1 MKQKGFIA
9 PIIIFVILF
18 LGLFILAMDW
28 AIVDVQTFE
37 PEKVHII
44 APLPIN
50 IAKVVLHFV
59 PIPDEKIDM
68 PPEAFENKKVILNA
82 LRILA
87 ESPDATLVRVVSR
100 EANVTISKKKDQ
112 LIIEVKTPDATVKAR
127 VPLKT
132 TLKMLKKWDWK
143 SIEPEVF
150 LEVFDGFEKG
160 EIISVDTKEAK
171 VKIRKW

>member
-9 PIIIFVILF
+9 PLIIFIILF
-18 LGLFILAMDW
+18 ISVVILAMDW
-28 AIVDVQTFE
+28 AIVDVRTLQ
-37 PEKVHII
+37 PEKIHII
-44 APLPIN
+44 APLPISL
-50 IAKVVLHFV
+50 AKVVLHFV

-68 PPEAFENKKVILNA
+68 PPEVVENKKVVLNA

-87 ESPDATLVRVVSR
+87 DSPDALFVKVNSR
-100 EANVTISKKKDQ
+100 EANVTITKKKDQ
-112 LIIEVKTPDATVKAR
+112 LLVEVKAPDATVSAR
-127 VPLKT
+127 IPLKT

-150 LEVFDGFEKG
+150 IEVFDGFEKG
-160 EIISVDTKEAK
+160 EILNVDTKEAR